1 MGESAEHMKFVNR
14 LLETAKEIIPNNFHV
29 FIYSDRPDSLE
40 KPPRTKEN
48 FVPDLYY
55 CHNGLLI
62 IGEAKTAKDVDREHS
77 ISQYESYYDEA
88 ARFNGKAILLFAIP
102 WFTKGTVKNIIR
114 RLNNEK
120 KGNIEARF
128 ITEIGEVDI
137 L

>member
-1 MGESAEHMKFVNR
+1 MGESVEHMKFVNR
-14 LLETAKEIIPNNFHV
+14 LLDTAKEIIPNNFHV
-29 FIYSDRPDSLE
+29 FIYSDRPDSIE

-55 CHNGLLI
+55 CHDGLLI

-88 ARFNGKAILLFAIP
+88 VRFNGKAILLFAIP

>member
-1 MGESAEHMKFVNR
+1 MGESAEHMNFVNR
-14 LLETAKEIIPNNFHV
+14 LYDTAKEIIPNNFHV
-29 FIYSDRPDSLE
+29 FIYTDRPDSVE
-40 KPPRTKEN
+40 KPPRTREN

-77 ISQYESYYDEA
+77 ISQYESYYNEA
-88 ARFNGKAILLFAIP
+88 KNFKGKAILLFAVP

-114 RLNNEK
+114 RLNRMNNCE
-120 KGNIEARF
+120 IEARF
-128 ITEIGEVDI
+128 ITEIGEAET